1 MLYALLEHALRRV
14 GRDLVL
20 AHAQQPAAD
29 GVRVLAQERR
39 RRERA
44 RIHALDAERLREDGV
59 LADLGVDEAAEE
71 APVRQLRVG
80 EGAPPPPPG
89 ARGAPARLQPL
100 GQREGVLLPRPAR
113 EERIK

>member
-1 MLYALLEHALRRV
+1 MPYALLEHALRRV

-71 APVRQLRVG
+71 APGRQLRGG
-80 EGAPPPPPG
+80 EEGLRPRPG
-89 ARGAPARLQPL
+89 ARGGA
-100 GQREGVLLPRPAR
+100 GRPPP
-113 EERIK
+113 

>member
-1 MLYALLEHALRRV
+1 MPYALLEPALRSV

-44 RIHALDAERLREDGV
+44 RLLALDAERLREDGV

-80 EGAPPPPPG
+80 EEVLRPRHG
-89 ARGAPARLQPL
+89 ARGDAGRLPPL
-100 GQREGVLLPRPAR
+100 GPRAGGLPPRPA
-113 EERIK
+113 